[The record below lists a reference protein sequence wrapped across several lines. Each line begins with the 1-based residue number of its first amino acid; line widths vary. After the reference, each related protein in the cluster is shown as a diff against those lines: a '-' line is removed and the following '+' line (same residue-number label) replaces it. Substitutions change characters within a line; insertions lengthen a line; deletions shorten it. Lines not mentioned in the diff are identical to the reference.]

1 MEIPRCQS
9 NYNTLIDTDIA
20 DWAIKSS
27 LIMGQASTSD
37 LLPYNGHNGERFE
50 VTMYEGV
57 RHLRPGSPAPAYT

>member
-37 LLPYNGHNGERFE
+37 LLPYKGHNGERFE
-50 VTMYEGV
+50 VTMYKGV
-57 RHLRPGSPAPAYT
+57 RHLRLGSPAPAYT